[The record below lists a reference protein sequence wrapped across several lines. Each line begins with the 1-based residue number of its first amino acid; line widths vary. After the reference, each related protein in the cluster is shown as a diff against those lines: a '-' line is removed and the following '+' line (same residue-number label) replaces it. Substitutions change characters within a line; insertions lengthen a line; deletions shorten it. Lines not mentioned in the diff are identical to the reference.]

1 MATSLVVI
9 LVFLGFYDGVT
20 AQSTAP
26 NATNMTTS
34 TPFPTLPPFIPSPP
48 PPPPPP
54 PRASCPN
61 PQLTD
66 NIREIFLDMHNRLR
80 GSIARGQTERNGN
93 LGIAPPAFLMYRMR
107 YDCNAESYAQQHVNT
122 CDGVYQPDYAHPGY
136 KENVNVLNR
145 QSNFEGA
152 AQWAMASWWSQL
164 AKFGIRTD
172 MLFSRQIRSARNRS
186 VRKFTKM
193 AWWSNTRVGC
203 AIRNCGSFIFTSCM
217 YAPGGNIVGQHVYR
231 VGAVCAVTNATTS
244 TPFPTL
250 PPFIPSPPAP
260 PPPPPP
266 PRASCPNPQ
275 LTDNIR
281 EIFLD
286 MHNRLRGSIARGQ
299 TERNGNLGIAPPT
312 SLMYKLRYDC
322 DAESYAQQHV
332 NTCDGVYQP
341 EYAHPGYK
349 ENVNVLNRQS
359 NFEGAAQWAMA
370 SWWSQ
375 LAKFGIRTDML
386 FSQQIRSARQRSI
399 RKFTKMAWWSNTR
412 VGCAIRNCGSFIFTS
427 CMYAPGGNI
436 VGQHVYRVGAV
447 CAGCPGTCQNGLCPA
462 P

>member
-1 MATSLVVI
+1 MRQLESSGHVPF
-9 LVFLGFYDGVT
+9 FL
-20 AQSTAP
+20 
-26 NATNMTTS
+26 
-34 TPFPTLPPFIPSPP
+34 TLLHI
-48 PPPPPP
+48 
-54 PRASCPN
+54 
-61 PQLTD
+61 
-66 NIREIFLDMHNRLR
+66 E
-80 GSIARGQTERNGN
+80 
-93 LGIAPPAFLMYRMR
+93 
-107 YDCNAESYAQQHVNT
+107 
-122 CDGVYQPDYAHPGY
+122 
-136 KENVNVLNR
+136 
-145 QSNFEGA
+145 
-152 AQWAMASWWSQL
+152 
-164 AKFGIRTD
+164 
-172 MLFSRQIRSARNRS
+172 
-186 VRKFTKM
+186 
-193 AWWSNTRVGC
+193 
-203 AIRNCGSFIFTSCM
+203 
-217 YAPGGNIVGQHVYR
+217 
-231 VGAVCAVTNATTS
+231 
-244 TPFPTL
+244 
-250 PPFIPSPPAP
+250 
-260 PPPPPP
+260 
-266 PRASCPNPQ
+266 
-275 LTDNIR
+275 
-281 EIFLD
+281 
-286 MHNRLRGSIARGQ
+286 
-299 TERNGNLGIAPPT
+299 
-312 SLMYKLRYDC
+312 RYDC